1 MHVCQVHVY
10 WIMERVRGLRPLVP
24 FDVKSNSP
32 FVPRVNTRQFGR
44 RIWQMIR
51 SYLGLFSRHHFNW
64 TFGIP
69 KWEVSQRGPL
79 LKRLGF
85 FFFILIR
92 IC

>member
-1 MHVCQVHVY
+1 
-10 WIMERVRGLRPLVP
+10 
-24 FDVKSNSP
+24 
-32 FVPRVNTRQFGR
+32 
-44 RIWQMIR
+44 MIR

-85 FFFILIR
+85 FFFYFDPYLLMFYKEKIKSIGTLFYV
-92 IC
+92 